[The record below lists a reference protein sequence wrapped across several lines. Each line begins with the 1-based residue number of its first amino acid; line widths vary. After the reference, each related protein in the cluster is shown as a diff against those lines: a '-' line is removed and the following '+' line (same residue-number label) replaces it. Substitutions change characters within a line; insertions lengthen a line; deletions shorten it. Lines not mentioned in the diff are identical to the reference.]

1 MRRAIQDLNTAPE
14 RSRQRAGD
22 SETREINCCVNA
34 RRWDRIEVHLEY
46 VDQNL
51 GVPNP
56 DFFGQQEYL
65 SAGFPVV
72 IDASHNESFPHQIL
86 VDSADIHQTPQE
98 HA

>member
-1 MRRAIQDLNTAPE
+1 MMRAIQDLNTALE
-14 RSRQRAGD
+14 RSRQRARA
-22 SETREINCCVNA
+22 SKTRETYRSVSA
-34 RRWDRIEVHLEY
+34 RKWGRIEEHLEY

-51 GVPNP
+51 GAPNP
-56 DFFGQQEYL
+56 DFVGQQEYL
-65 SAGFPVV
+65 SAGFPVA

>member
-1 MRRAIQDLNTAPE
+1 MMREIPDLNTAPE
-14 RSRQRAGD
+14 RNRQPAGT
-22 SETREINCCVNA
+22 SETREPNRSVSA
-34 RRWDRIEVHLEY
+34 RKWGRIEEHLEY

-56 DFFGQQEYL
+56 DFVGQQEYL
-65 SAGFPVV
+65 SAGFPVA
-72 IDASHNESFPHQIL
+72 IDASHNKSFPHQIL

>member
-1 MRRAIQDLNTAPE
+1 MMRAIQDLNTVPE
-14 RSRQRAGD
+14 RNRQPAGT
-22 SETREINCCVNA
+22 SETREPNRSVSA
-34 RRWDRIEVHLEY
+34 RKWGRIEEHLEY

-56 DFFGQQEYL
+56 DFVGQQEYL
-65 SAGFPVV
+65 SAGFPVA
-72 IDASHNESFPHQIL
+72 IDASHNKSFPHQIL